1 MSNYTITLKK
11 LEFEPYFIVYITENY
26 LLMKLL
32 CTFLYPHITLFIR
45 CCWRRWFDELWFFS
59 VSSPFYTTLILK
71 NCISNRKL
79 LLVKENKKV
88 TGKII
93 YLNIAM
99 IDMYW
104 TMVPCRLLLILWCF
118 LLIYKWSRMSLVFC
132 SDSSELKHQMDK
144 FLQILLNNLPF

>member
-1 MSNYTITLKK
+1 MY
-11 LEFEPYFIVYITENY
+11 
-26 LLMKLL
+26 
-32 CTFLYPHITLFIR
+32 FLYPHITLFIR

-132 SDSSELKHQMDK
+132 SDASELKHQMDNAFY
-144 FLQILLNNLPF
+144 FLQHFKYLKQFRPFLMLFLNDYGLKFV

>member
-1 MSNYTITLKK
+1 MNS
-11 LEFEPYFIVYITENY
+11 
-26 LLMKLL
+26 
-32 CTFLYPHITLFIR
+32 
-45 CCWRRWFDELWFFS
+45 DFFS

-104 TMVPCRLLLILWCF
+104 TKEPMLMRVLANFGNVLQYERNH
-118 LLIYKWSRMSLVFC
+118 YNSLV
-132 SDSSELKHQMDK
+132 K
-144 FLQILLNNLPF
+144 

>member
-32 CTFLYPHITLFIR
+32 CTFYILILPYLK
-45 CCWRRWFDELWFFS
+45 DVVEEDDLMNSDFFS

>member
-1 MSNYTITLKK
+1 MLKK
-11 LEFEPYFIVYITENY
+11 MIWW
-26 LLMKLL
+26 
-32 CTFLYPHITLFIR
+32 TLI
-45 CCWRRWFDELWFFS
+45 FFS

-132 SDSSELKHQMDK
+132 SDSSELKHQMDNTFY
-144 FLQILLNNLPF
+144 FLHHFKYLKQFRPFFNVVFEWLWIEICVNVGILRSKEQNMTRVNTGIIIL